1 MIGITTKNTVLDA
14 KIDAVY
20 YTDSIKKHSLIIK
33 YLGGEMHI
41 LIDSADFGSFMT
53 KVVESHCDGVKHL
66 VNEMK
71 EEKNDST
78 SGTYRNLYR

>member
-1 MIGITTKNTVLDA
+1 MIGITTKNTILDA

-41 LIDSADFGSFMT
+41 LIDRDEFGNFMT
-53 KVVESHCDGVKHL
+53 QVVESHCEGIKHL
-66 VNEMK
+66 VEVMK
-71 EEKNDST
+71 ENTK
-78 SGTYRNLYR
+78 

>member
-1 MIGITTKNTVLDA
+1 MIGITQKNTILDA

-41 LIDSADFGSFMT
+41 LIDRDEFGNFMT
-53 KVVESHCDGVKHL
+53 QVVESHCEGMKHL
-66 VNEMK
+66 VEEMK
-71 EEKNDST
+71 ENTK
-78 SGTYRNLYR
+78 